1 MGRVLESFHRSKG
14 LVRYHLI
21 FSTKYRR
28 KCLLG
33 LENLVYESI
42 DRCVAASDFI
52 VLSCGVEDGYHVHL
66 VVGVAPSLGVGAIV
80 CRLKQFTTHDL
91 WLRAGGVLRRFY
103 WRGNHVLWTHGYY
116 CSTLGYVTE
125 EKAIEYAE
133 KQRQHDTN

>member
-1 MGRVLESFHRSKG
+1 MGRVLESFHHSKG

-42 DRCVAASDFI
+42 DRCVAASDFV
-52 VLSCGVEDGYHVHL
+52 VLSCGVEDGNHVHL
-66 VVGVAPSLGVGAIV
+66 VVGVGAIV
-80 CRLKQFTTHDL
+80 RRLKQFTTYDL
-91 WLRAGGVLRRFY
+91 WLHAGDALRRFY
-103 WRGNHVLWTHGYY
+103 WCKDHVLWTHGYY

-125 EKAIEYAE
+125 KKAIEYAE
-133 KQRQHDTN
+133 KQRQHDAN

>member
-91 WLRAGGVLRRFY
+91 
-103 WRGNHVLWTHGYY
+103 
-116 CSTLGYVTE
+116 
-125 EKAIEYAE
+125 
-133 KQRQHDTN
+133 